1 MMTPM
6 EFAAHMFDREIINR
20 DTAEMMQAYAKYV
33 TEQQPVSR
41 QTIADSIRKYNKT
54 KPNRIVSVEV
64 DRDFVVYS
72 IDNTPE
78 TVTG

>member
-20 DTAEMMQAYAKYV
+20 ETAEMMQAYANYV
-33 TEQQPVSR
+33 AEQQPVSR
-41 QTIADSIRKYNKT
+41 QTIADAIRKYNKT

>member
-1 MMTPM
+1 M
-6 EFAAHMFDREIINR
+6 EFAWHMLDREIIHR
-20 DTAEMMQAYAKYV
+20 DTAEMMQAYAKYFA
-33 TEQQPVSR
+33 EQQPVSR
-41 QTIADSIRKYNKT
+41 QTIADAIRKYNKT

-78 TVTG
+78 TATG

>member
-1 MMTPM
+1 M

-20 DTAEMMQAYAKYV
+20 ETAEMMQAYANYV
-33 TEQQPVSR
+33 AEQQPVSR
-41 QTIADSIRKYNKT
+41 QTIADAIRKYNKT

>member
-20 DTAEMMQAYAKYV
+20 ETAEMMQTYAKYV

-41 QTIADSIRKYNKT
+41 QTIADAIRKYNKT

-72 IDNTPE
+72 IDNKVE
-78 TVTG
+78 KV

>member
-20 DTAEMMQAYAKYV
+20 ETAEMMQAYAKYFA
-33 TEQQPVSR
+33 EQQPVSR
-41 QTIADSIRKYNKT
+41 QTIADAIRKYNKT

-64 DRDFVVYS
+64 DKDFVVYS
-72 IDNTPE
+72 IDAKSE
-78 TVTG
+78 GG